1 MVRCTTLPPTSD
13 LAARKIVSNCNTGV
27 PWVDTSVSYRNANER
42 RGLSVDLSAPLAS
55 FMNGLDAVALR
66 VVARAGAELTGRQVA
81 RLAGTGTP
89 ANIRLSLLRL
99 VDIGLVISVPAPHA
113 TMFSANRS
121 HILWPAVEV
130 AMSARQEL
138 NRRIASFA
146 EANAPAGVAVA
157 LYGSVARGDSNARSD
172 VDLLVIFPD
181 ATGLDSKDIF
191 VTELRN
197 SVQLWTGNDAQIY
210 DLTTSALTKQ
220 RDDGD
225 PMIESWITDGLI
237 VFGDKILDMRKVP

>member
-1 MVRCTTLPPTSD
+1 
-13 LAARKIVSNCNTGV
+13 
-27 PWVDTSVSYRNANER
+27 
-42 RGLSVDLSAPLAS
+42 
-55 FMNGLDAVALR
+55 MNGLDAVALH

-130 AMSARQEL
+130 AMNARQEL

-146 EANAPAGVAVA
+146 AISAPEGVTVA
-157 LYGSVARGDSNARSD
+157 LYGSVARGDSTNTSD
-172 VDLLVIFPD
+172 VDLLVVFPD
-181 ATGLDSKDIF
+181 TVTLDARDDFVTGLRD
-191 VTELRN
+191 
-197 SVQLWTGNDAQIY
+197 SVQLWTGNDAQVY
-210 DLTTSALTKQ
+210 DLTTSTLTEQ
-220 RDDGD
+220 REEGNPIIKNWTADGVV
-225 PMIESWITDGLI
+225 
-237 VFGDKILDMRKVP
+237 VFGNSILDMRKAP